1 MELFIENMSCG
12 HCKMT
17 IEKALTDAGVSSFTI
32 DLQNK
37 TVFIQSKELTKEAII
52 EIIEAKGYHVK

>member
-1 MELFIENMSCG
+1 MVLYVENMSCG

-17 IEKALTDAGVSSFTI
+17 IEKALADAGVSSFEI

-37 TVFIQSKELTKEAII
+37 RIEVHSNELSEKQVIKVI
-52 EIIEAKGYHVK
+52 EDKGYHVK